1 MGWRWWRGEVGGTL
15 AIIVF
20 RAGGR
25 VQLAGGKAGSGGGV
39 GVAGATTKR
48 GGTPTQKT
56 KKTKRSWAFFAA
68 RCDVLHP

>member
-1 MGWRWWRGEVGGTL
+1 ML

-25 VQLAGGKAGSGGGV
+25 AQLAGGKAGSGGGV

-48 GGTPTQKT
+48 GGTPTQKN
-56 KKTKRSWAFFAA
+56 KKELGFFCGTWNPA
-68 RCDVLHP
+68 V